1 MFDSMTFDTMI
12 ADLPLEDRPRER
24 MHRHG
29 ALRMS
34 DAELLAILLGSGT
47 EGKNAIELAHDML
60 TEGGGIPLLARN
72 DLDQLLKTRGV
83 GLAKAAR
90 IAAAFELG
98 RRSATQ
104 AVKESPVFDPKTLAK
119 KAMARMR
126 DFVQEHLIGAFLD
139 SRGRVLREREIYIGT
154 IDRAIVSTRDVLR
167 FALDA
172 NATGVVLY
180 HNHPSGDITPSAE
193 DCEFTD
199 RMSEVLELANMKL
212 IDHLIIGRK
221 VFSSLKG
228 RSLY

>member
-1 MFDSMTFDTMI
+1 MFDSMI
-12 ADLPLEDRPRER
+12 ADLPLDDRPRER
-24 MHRHG
+24 LHRYG
-29 ALRMS
+29 TSRMT
-34 DAELLAILLGSGT
+34 DVDLLAILLGSGT
-47 EGKNAIELAHDML
+47 EGKSVIELAQDML
-60 TEGGGIPLLARN
+60 TEGGGIPILAKN

-98 RRSATQ
+98 RRSALE
-104 AVKESPVFDPKTLAK
+104 AIKEPPVFDPRTLAK

-126 DFVQEHLIGAFLD
+126 DFMQEHLIGVFLD
-139 SRGRVLREREIYIGT
+139 SRGHVLREREIYVGT

-212 IDHLIIGRK
+212 VDHLIIGRK
-221 VFSSLKG
+221 VYSSLKG

>member
-1 MFDSMTFDTMI
+1 MFDSMI
-12 ADLPLEDRPRER
+12 ADLPLADRPRER

-29 ALRMS
+29 ASRMS

-47 EGKNAIELAHDML
+47 EGKNAIELAEDML
-60 TEGGGIPLLARN
+60 ADGGGIPLLARI

-104 AVKESPVFDPKTLAK
+104 AVKESPVFDPRLLAK

-126 DFVQEHLIGAFLD
+126 DFMQEHLIGVFLD
-139 SRGRVLREREIYIGT
+139 SRGHILREREIYVGT
-154 IDRAIVSTRDVLR
+154 IDRAVVSTRDVLR

-180 HNHPSGDITPSAE
+180 HNHPSGDVTPSAE
-193 DCEFTD
+193 DRDFTD
-199 RMSEVLELANMKL
+199 RMSEALALANMKL
-212 IDHLIIGRK
+212 VDHLIIGRN
-221 VFSSLKG
+221 VYGSLKG
-228 RSLY
+228 RSVY

>member
-1 MFDSMTFDTMI
+1 MFDCMI
-12 ADLPLEDRPRER
+12 ADLPIADRPRER

-29 ALRMS
+29 ADRMS

-47 EGKNAIELAHDML
+47 EGKNAIELAEDML
-60 TEGGGIPLLARN
+60 TEGGIPILARN

-104 AVKESPVFDPKTLAK
+104 AVKDSPVFDPRTLAK

-126 DFVQEHLIGAFLD
+126 DFVQEHLIGVFLD
-139 SRGRVLREREIYIGT
+139 SRGRVIREREIS
-154 IDRAIVSTRDVLR
+154 IVSTRDVLR

-180 HNHPSGDITPSAE
+180 HNHPSGDVRPSAE
-193 DCEFTD
+193 DLDFTD
-199 RMSEVLELANMKL
+199 RMSEALQLANMKL
-212 IDHLIIGRK
+212 VDHLIIGRK
-221 VFSSLKG
+221 VYSSVRG
-228 RSLY
+228 RSSC

>member
-1 MFDSMTFDTMI
+1 MFDSMI
-12 ADLPLEDRPRER
+12 ADLPLDDRPRER

-29 ALRMS
+29 PNTMS

-47 EGKNAIELAHDML
+47 EGKNAIELAREML
-60 TEGGGIPLLARN
+60 DDGGGVPLLARN
-72 DLDQLLKTRGV
+72 DVDQLTKTRGV

-104 AVKESPVFDPKTLAK
+104 GVKEPPVFDPTALAK

-126 DFVQEHLIGAFLD
+126 DFVQEHLIGVFMD

-167 FALDA
+167 YALDA

-180 HNHPSGDITPSAE
+180 HNHPSGDATPSAE
-193 DCEFTD
+193 DREFTD
-199 RMSEVLELANMKL
+199 RMSEVLELANMRL

-221 VFSSLKG
+221 VFVSLKG
-228 RSLY
+228 RSFYR

>member
-1 MFDSMTFDTMI
+1 MFDAMI
-12 ADLPLEDRPRER
+12 ADLPLDDRPRER

-29 ALRMS
+29 ARRMS
-34 DAELLAILLGSGT
+34 DADLLAILLGSGT
-47 EGKNAIELAHDML
+47 EGKNAIELAMEML
-60 TEGGGIPLLARN
+60 AEGGGVPLLAKS
-72 DLDQLLKTRGV
+72 DVDQLLRTRGV

-98 RRSATQ
+98 RRSASQ
-104 AVKESPVFDPKTLAK
+104 GVKQPAAYEPAALAK

-126 DFVQEHLIGAFLD
+126 DFVQEHLIGVFLD
-139 SRGRVLREREIYIGT
+139 SRGHVLREREIYIGT

-180 HNHPSGDITPSAE
+180 HNHPSGDVTPSAE
-193 DCEFTD
+193 DREFTD

-212 IDHLIIGRK
+212 VDHLIIGRK
-221 VFSSLKG
+221 VYASLKG
-228 RSLY
+228 RSSY

>member
-1 MFDSMTFDTMI
+1 MFDSMI
-12 ADLPLEDRPRER
+12 ADLPIEDRPRER

-29 ALRMS
+29 VRRMS
-34 DAELLAILLGSGT
+34 DADLLAILLGSGT
-47 EGKNAIELAHDML
+47 EGKNAIELAREML
-60 TEGGGIPLLARN
+60 DEGGGVPLLAKN
-72 DLDQLLKTRGV
+72 DLDQLTKTRGV

-98 RRSATQ
+98 RRSASQGDQEPRTYNS
-104 AVKESPVFDPKTLAK
+104 AALAK

-126 DFVQEHLIGAFLD
+126 DFVQEHLMGVFVD
-139 SRGRVLREREIYIGT
+139 SRGHVLREREIYIGT

-180 HNHPSGDITPSAE
+180 HNHPSGDATPSAE
-193 DCEFTD
+193 DREFTD
-199 RMSEVLELANMKL
+199 RMSEVLELANMRL

-221 VFSSLKG
+221 VFVSLKG
-228 RSLY
+228 RSS

>member
-1 MFDSMTFDTMI
+1 MYDSMI

-24 MHRHG
+24 MHQHG
-29 ALRMS
+29 ARRMS

-47 EGKNAIELAHDML
+47 EGKNAIELASEML
-60 TEGGGIPLLARN
+60 EEGGGVPLLARN
-72 DLDQLLKTRGV
+72 DVDQLTKTRGV

-98 RRSATQ
+98 RRSAIQ
-104 AVKESPVFDPKTLAK
+104 GQKEPLVFNTTALAK

-126 DFVQEHLIGAFLD
+126 DFVQEHLMGVFLN
-139 SRGRVLREREIYIGT
+139 SRGHVLREREIYIGT

-180 HNHPSGDITPSAE
+180 HNHPSGDATPSAE
-193 DCEFTD
+193 DREFTD
-199 RMSEVLELANMKL
+199 RMSEVLELANMRL
-212 IDHLIIGRK
+212 VDHLIIGRK
-221 VFSSLKG
+221 IFVSLKG
-228 RSLY
+228 RSS